1 MMLCIKF
8 SSEDTSLQRL
18 PLWLWHQNVHN
29 ALTLIAREVATQAHI
44 TQWEHSTQ
52 AHRHTAHSCTQ
63 HTAAHSTQAVL
74 KVRSTGRHWNPPSP
88 PAPSQLPRVSGIWKA
103 ACRPI
108 HITQEAAPL
117 QPDFALLTFLTH
129 CTALC
134 FALLYFL
141 YCVHVESFALYFF
154 TTFYILSLYCI
165 FHITY
170 FSHISR
176 GPTTE
181 GWWMVAFQQYLTGQ
195 RRRQVLF
202 CSLFRLT
209 FVKSELSL

>member
-29 ALTLIAREVATQAHI
+29 ALTLIAREVATQAH
-44 TQWEHSTQ
+44 STQ
-52 AHRHTAHSCTQ
+52 LHTAHRHTAHRRCWKYGLL
-63 HTAAHSTQAVL
+63 AATETH
-74 KVRSTGRHWNPPSP
+74 PPHLP
-88 PAPSQLPRVSGIWKA
+88 PLSFPGWVVFERQP
-103 ACRPI
+103 
-108 HITQEAAPL
+108 AAPYTSHKE
-117 QPDFALLTFLTH
+117 LLLFNQILLSSLFWH
-129 CTALC
+129 TALC
-134 FALLYFL
+134 FAPLYFL
-141 YCVHVESFALYFF
+141 YCMHVESFALYFF

-181 GWWMVAFQQYLTGQ
+181 QGWWMVWAFQQYLTGQ